1 MEYVDGQAELNM
13 GNRNIICNQFEINT
27 MHYVMWNI
35 GDVKTNH
42 IYYWF
47 RFTNCEE
54 NKGMHFVILL

>member
-35 GDVKTNH
+35 GDVKVKTNH
-42 IYYWF
+42 IY
-47 RFTNCEE
+47 
-54 NKGMHFVILL
+54 